1 MSRSTRPANA
11 LPWRTRLFS
20 ALYDRTGAL
29 DVDGMDLDQIRAA
42 RQRVAPLRPPA
53 TWLTGAMPKGVRV
66 STTAFEARD
75 GHSIQLRVYRPGHGT
90 GPLPVVV
97 FIHGGGWVLGNVRG
111 YDPLCGFLAD
121 SVEALVVS
129 VDYRMA
135 PEFVAP
141 QAALDCVDAV
151 RWTRTGVA
159 QLGGDPTR
167 IAVSGDSAGGN
178 LSAVVCQVVRDEG
191 GPTIS
196 HQALLYPGVDGT
208 QSFPSMRENAQAP
221 ILTKRQVD
229 SFLAAYTATS
239 QLALDHPLIS
249 PLWADDLTGLPPAL
263 VQTAQLDPLRDEGIA
278 YAAALTAAG
287 VPVRATTYVGAP
299 HGFHSFPGAT
309 LVAGQARAE
318 LVAEL
323 RAHLHVGASTL
334 PTGD

>member
-1 MSRSTRPANA
+1 MSRSTRPASA
-11 LPWRTRLFS
+11 MPWRTRLFA

-29 DVDGMDLDQIRAA
+29 DVEGCDLDQIKAA
-42 RQRVAPLRPPA
+42 RRLVPPMVPPF
-53 TWLTGAMPKGVRV
+53 TWVTGALPRTVGV
-66 STTAFEARD
+66 TTSQLVARD
-75 GHSIQLRVYRPGHGT
+75 GHRIPLRVYRPARGT

-97 FIHGGGWVLGNVRG
+97 FFHGGGWVLGNVRG
-111 YDPLCGFLAD
+111 YDALCGFLAD

-129 VDYRMA
+129 VDYRLA

-151 RWTRTGVA
+151 RWTQAGVA
-159 QLGGDPTR
+159 PLGGDPTR
-167 IAVSGDSAGGN
+167 IAVCGDSAGGN
-178 LSAVVCQVVRDEG
+178 LSAIACQVLRDEG

-208 QSFPSMRENAQAP
+208 QSFPSMRENAHAP
-221 ILTKRQVD
+221 ILTTRQVD
-229 SFLAAYTATS
+229 SFLATYTATS
-239 QLALDHPLIS
+239 QLPLDHPLIS

-287 VPVRATTYVGAP
+287 VPVRETTYVGVP
-299 HGFHSFPGAT
+299 HGFHSFPGVT

-323 RAHLHVGASTL
+323 RVHLGVGAVAESRH
-334 PTGD
+334 

>member
-1 MSRSTRPANA
+1 MSSSTSHLSG
-11 LPWRTRLFS
+11 LPWRTRLFA

-42 RQRVAPLRPPA
+42 RGRVAPMVPPA
-53 TWLTGAMPKGVRV
+53 TWVTGAMPKGVRV
-66 STTAFEARD
+66 TSSQLAARD
-75 GHSIQLRVYRPGHGT
+75 GQSIPLRVYRPGHGA
-90 GPLPVVV
+90 GPLPVIV
-97 FIHGGGWVLGNVRG
+97 FFHGGGWVLGNVRG
-111 YDPLCGFLAD
+111 YDALCGFLAD

-141 QAALDCVDAV
+141 QAAYDCVDAV
-151 RWTRTGVA
+151 RWTASGVA
-159 QLGGDPTR
+159 ALGGDPSR

-178 LSAVVCQVVRDEG
+178 LAAIVCQVVRDEG
-191 GPTIS
+191 GPAIS

-208 QSFPSMRENAQAP
+208 QSFPSMLENAQAP

-229 SFLAAYTATS
+229 SFLATYTATS
-239 QLALDHPLIS
+239 ELPLDHPLIS
-249 PLWADDLTGLPPAL
+249 PLWAEDLTGLPPAL

-309 LVAGQARAE
+309 LVGPQARSE
-318 LVAEL
+318 LAAEL
-323 RAHLHVGASTL
+323 RACLLVGDRAT
-334 PTGD
+334 TGH

>member
-1 MSRSTRPANA
+1 MSRATRLANA
-11 LPWRTRLFS
+11 MPWRTRLFT
-20 ALYDRTGAL
+20 AVYDRTGAL
-29 DVDGMDLDQIRAA
+29 DVEGLDLDQIRAA
-42 RQRVAPLRPPA
+42 RRRVAPLVPPV
-53 TWLTGAMPKGVRV
+53 TWVTGAMPKGVRV
-66 STTAFEARD
+66 TTSQLAARD
-75 GHSIQLRVYRPGHGT
+75 GHCIPLRVYRPGHGT

-97 FIHGGGWVLGNVRG
+97 FFHGGGWVLGNVRG
-111 YDPLCGFLAD
+111 YDALCGFLAD
-121 SVEALVVS
+121 AVEALVVS

-141 QAALDCVDAV
+141 QAALDCVDAL

-159 QLGGDPTR
+159 PLGGDPTR

-178 LSAVVCQVVRDEG
+178 LSAIVCQVVRDEG

-229 SFLAAYTATS
+229 SFLATYTATS
-239 QLALDHPLIS
+239 RLPLDHPLIS
-249 PLWADDLTGLPPAL
+249 PLWADDLSGLPPAL

-278 YAAALTAAG
+278 YAASLTAAG
-287 VPVRATTYVGAP
+287 VAVRATTYVGVP
-299 HGFHSFPGAT
+299 HGFHSFPGVT
-309 LVAGQARAE
+309 LVGGQARAE

-323 RAHLHVGASTL
+323 RAHLGVDATATSDG
-334 PTGD
+334 